1 MKKSLMILGLAAS
14 LFLMTGCSNKEKV
27 PSGEVGKILTSNGFA
42 PEVLHPGAYSVCGIT
57 DKLFGKCYNELV
69 LLDTTEGQFTEIV
82 TTRMRDNMNL
92 KADHIRVRV
101 TIKRNPKIINAI
113 FNQIKPNKNNEIT
126 LQNVYNTYGKLI
138 VTRDVREVLSKY
150 TIDDVR
156 LNYARISA
164 EIYNKVKR
172 DFANTPLELLDFS
185 IGRFVY
191 PKTYEK
197 MVELA
202 KQKQVEIKK
211 IEAQNIIRMKK
222 AQADIQLAKARYAIK
237 MQEAKRIADY
247 NKMIGKSVTPQLI
260 ELRQLEVQEKMMDN
274 LKGNPNVVY
283 MPYSMMNGKMIYS
296 FPKRK

>member
-1 MKKSLMILGLAAS
+1 MKKSLMVLGLAAS
-14 LFLMTGCSNKEKV
+14 LFLMSGCSNKERV

-42 PEVLHPGAYSVCGIT
+42 PEILQPGAYRVCGIS
-57 DKLFGKCYNELV
+57 DRLFGKCYNELIF
-69 LLDTTEGQFTEIV
+69 LDTTEGQFTEVV
-82 TTRMRDNMNL
+82 TTRMKDNMNL
-92 KADHIRVRV
+92 KADHIRIRV
-101 TIKRNPKIINAI
+101 TIKRNPKVINAL
-113 FNQIKPNKNNEIT
+113 FNQIKPDENNEIT
-126 LQNVYNTYGKLI
+126 LNKVYNTYGKLI
-138 VTRDVREVLSKY
+138 ITRDIREVLSKY

-156 LNYARISA
+156 LNYAKISA
-164 EIYNKVKR
+164 EIYNKVKK
-172 DFANTPLELLDFS
+172 DFANTPLQLLDFS

-191 PKTYEK
+191 PKTYER

-222 AQADIQLAKARYAIK
+222 AQGDIQLAKARYAIK

-260 ELRQLEVQEKMMDN
+260 ELRKLEVQEKMMDN

-296 FPKRK
+296 LPKGK